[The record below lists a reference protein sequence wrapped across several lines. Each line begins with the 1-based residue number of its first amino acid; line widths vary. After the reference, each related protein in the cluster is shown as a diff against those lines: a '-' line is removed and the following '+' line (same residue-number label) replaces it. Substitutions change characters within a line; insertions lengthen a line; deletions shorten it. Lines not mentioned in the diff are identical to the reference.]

1 MSHRFFAALTQPQY
15 AETVS
20 LAETLGEP
28 SRKCPILSGLPKR
41 RRNSPLVSTDHFHGY
56 PRRME
61 TIGPPTRGE
70 DGGKTPG
77 KKGGPAM
84 ASKLSISK
92 ERTAELIKEFGKND
106 QDSGSAEV
114 QVAILSERIRNLTEH
129 LKTHKKDN
137 HTRRGLMMLIG
148 KRRGMLK
155 YIKERNIEE
164 YRELIK
170 KLGIRDNI

>member
-1 MSHRFFAALTQPQY
+1 
-15 AETVS
+15 
-20 LAETLGEP
+20 
-28 SRKCPILSGLPKR
+28 
-41 RRNSPLVSTDHFHGY
+41 
-56 PRRME
+56 
-61 TIGPPTRGE
+61 
-70 DGGKTPG
+70 
-77 KKGGPAM
+77 M
-84 ASKLSISK
+84 ANKDSISK
-92 ERTAELIKEFGKND
+92 ERTAELIAEYGKNA

-114 QVAILSERIRNLTEH
+114 QVAILTERIRNLTEH

-137 HTRRGLMMLIG
+137 HTRRGLVMLIG

>member
-1 MSHRFFAALTQPQY
+1 MATQDGWKRLAAHAAKT
-15 AETVS
+15 
-20 LAETLGEP
+20 GE
-28 SRKCPILSGLPKR
+28 
-41 RRNSPLVSTDHFHGY
+41 
-56 PRRME
+56 
-61 TIGPPTRGE
+61 
-70 DGGKTPG
+70 TPG